1 MFGLDDWIAELA
13 QGEGL
18 ALVLLVALLLGL
30 RHASDPDH
38 LAAVSTLIASDPE
51 DGTRRAGRL
60 GLSWGAGHALT
71 LAAFGLPIVLLQAYL
86 PDTAQRAAE
95 ALVGLMIMF
104 LAVRLL
110 LRWRSGHFHAHTHTH
125 GDLEH
130 RHLHPHRARGHE
142 HAHEPE
148 AQLGR
153 SPWQAFGIGLVHGTG
168 GSAGVGVLLL
178 ATIPDQTEAVAAL
191 IVLAAGTALSMALAV
206 VRLRLRDH
214 ARPGHPADA
223 RLRARHGPHGA
234 RFRELVHARRAR
246 GGAIPAV
253 SSPARPDADTVLAE
267 PVFGGGRSKPFAEM
281 TADEVRASAE
291 ELKAVTGWGP
301 TAKVGAWRWR
311 GPSSAA

>member
-1 MFGLDDWIAELA
+1 MPMFGLDDWIGELA

-38 LAAVSTLIASDPE
+38 LAAVSTLIASDPD
-51 DGTRRAGRL
+51 DGTRKAGRL
-60 GLSWGAGHALT
+60 GLAWGAGHALT

-142 HAHEPE
+142 HTHEPE
-148 AQLGR
+148 AELGR
-153 SPWQAFGIGLVHGTG
+153 SPVQAFSIGLVHGTG
-168 GSAGVGVLLL
+168 GSAGVGVLLI
-178 ATIPDQTEAVAAL
+178 ATIPNQAEAVAAL
-191 IVLAAGTALSMALAV
+191 IVLAAGTAVSMAL
-206 VRLRLRDH
+206 L
-214 ARPGHPADA
+214 
-223 RLRARHGPHGA
+223 
-234 RFRELVHARRAR
+234 
-246 GGAIPAV
+246 
-253 SSPARPDADTVLAE
+253 SSA
-267 PVFGGGRSKPFAEM
+267 FGFVI
-281 TADEVRASAE
+281 T
-291 ELKAVTGWGP
+291 
-301 TAKVGAWRWR
+301 R
-311 GPSSAA
+311 GPVIRRMLAFAPAMGVMALAFGSWYTLGALGAVPYLL